1 MNRHTRRGIVVV
13 VAAVLVSGLAVR
25 AAEPNTLAAARDL
38 YSAAAYEDALAL
50 LERLK
55 ASAGQ
60 ADETRLI
67 EQYRA
72 FCLLALG
79 RVDQAERVIEGIVLA
94 DPSFQPSANEVSP
107 SVRNAFR
114 DARRRMLPAIIQQK
128 YTNAKAAFDGEAFAL
143 AADLFREVLAMIA
156 DPVSAANQ
164 ASLSDLRTLAT
175 GFLDLSERAA
185 TPALPASASVPLTT
199 AVPVTP
205 AANAPPRIYGPEDTD
220 VVPPIT
226 VRQSLPP
233 FPNNLMGQAGSLE
246 VLIDENGEVEEATMR
261 ASLNSAYDRLALAAA
276 REWRYKPAMKDGI
289 PVKFRKTVQV
299 VVRR

>member
-1 MNRHTRRGIVVV
+1 M
-13 VAAVLVSGLAVR
+13 AAVLVSGLAVR
-25 AAEPNTLAAARDL
+25 AAEPNTLAAARDM

-55 ASAGQ
+55 ASSGQ
-60 ADETRLI
+60 PDDTRLI

-94 DPSFQPSANEVSP
+94 DPSFQPPASEVSP
-107 SVRNAFR
+107 SVRTAFR

-128 YTNAKAAFDGEAFAL
+128 YTNAKAAFDGEAFEL
-143 AADLFREVLAMIA
+143 AANLFREVLAMIA
-156 DPVSAANQ
+156 DPEATSAANQ

-185 TPALPASASVPLTT
+185 TPSLPVSASVPLTPAIPT
-199 AVPVTP
+199 VP
-205 AANAPPRIYGPEDTD
+205 AANAPPRVYGPEDTN
-220 VVPPIT
+220 VVPPTT

-233 FPNNLMGQAGSLE
+233 FPRNLMGQGGILE
-246 VLIDENGEVEEATMR
+246 VVIDENGEVEEATIR
-261 ASLNSAYDRLALAAA
+261 TSLNPAYDRLALAAA
-276 REWRYKPAMKDGI
+276 RDWEYKPAMKDGI

-299 VVRR
+299 IVRR